1 MAMLY
6 IPSGLNGIFVGCI
19 ALKAKS
25 KTLACLMFTFI
36 ICHNTHSTNPT
47 CDLNIVTKLYIK

>member
-47 CDLNIVTKLYIK
+47 CDLNSVTKL